1 MQNESHFEN
10 NNLRGNNEEIVVDC
24 WDILY
29 TLFSK
34 WPLLLAGMLCGAVL
48 LGAFGVMRARRASDS
63 EKPVSIEE
71 QIENARG
78 ALGEARAS
86 EIEGLYTQYQEYMT
100 LQSLLRNQQTGYL
113 KDLDKINNSYVK
125 TLKFLCTSEESSP
138 LDIYGL
144 QTVLSEDV
152 CLEIGKV
159 IAGETDAKEAV
170 ALSRNRV
177 LISVDQDYKLAVS
190 SEEILPTRYIM
201 TISIIG
207 DDKKQCDQIHEIIE
221 RKMTRLQQAYV
232 DAGGTLEVTPF
243 ATEYANTAADLM
255 KDYINTLSE
264 QMRSVTDSLYVF
276 QQNTI
281 DKLDDDAKAYY
292 ELLKEQGRIMAEAEV
307 TGADAQANASQKVSL
322 KSLISKKLVAVGAL
336 AGIFLVGLIIVLQYI
351 LTRAVQSKDSFAAL
365 CGSPLTAAVYKKR
378 QSSTGLL
385 LKLYKLFHTADEL
398 TRGKTAA
405 IAQDM
410 GIEMEKK
417 NAGSLYLLLS
427 DNTEELG
434 SFAKA
439 LRDDMHS
446 QHPNLKVIC
455 GDPLNDREQMKTLSG
470 ADAAVL
476 LVELKKAGREDVIR
490 QLQMCGRYQVPVMGS
505 VTLEV
510 V

>member
-1 MQNESHFEN
+1 
-10 NNLRGNNEEIVVDC
+10 
-24 WDILY
+24 
-29 TLFSK
+29 
-34 WPLLLAGMLCGAVL
+34 
-48 LGAFGVMRARRASDS
+48 
-63 EKPVSIEE
+63 
-71 QIENARG
+71 
-78 ALGEARAS
+78 
-86 EIEGLYTQYQEYMT
+86 
-100 LQSLLRNQQTGYL
+100 
-113 KDLDKINNSYVK
+113 
-125 TLKFLCTSEESSP
+125 
-138 LDIYGL
+138 
-144 QTVLSEDV
+144 
-152 CLEIGKV
+152 
-159 IAGETDAKEAV
+159 
-170 ALSRNRV
+170 
-177 LISVDQDYKLAVS
+177 
-190 SEEILPTRYIM
+190 
-201 TISIIG
+201 
-207 DDKKQCDQIHEIIE
+207 
-221 RKMTRLQQAYV
+221 MTRLQQAYV
-232 DAGGTLEVTPF
+232 DVGGTLEVTPF

-255 KDYINTLSE
+255 KDYINSLSG

-307 TGADAQANASQKVSL
+307 TGADAQANASQKISL

-378 QSSTGLL
+378 QSSTGLR

-476 LVELKKAGREDVIR
+476 LVELKKAEREDVIR

>member
-1 MQNESHFEN
+1 M
-10 NNLRGNNEEIVVDC
+10 L
-24 WDILY
+24 IL
-29 TLFSK
+29 
-34 WPLLLAGMLCGAVL
+34 
-48 LGAFGVMRARRASDS
+48 
-63 EKPVSIEE
+63 
-71 QIENARG
+71 
-78 ALGEARAS
+78 
-86 EIEGLYTQYQEYMT
+86 
-100 LQSLLRNQQTGYL
+100 
-113 KDLDKINNSYVK
+113 
-125 TLKFLCTSEESSP
+125 
-138 LDIYGL
+138 
-144 QTVLSEDV
+144 
-152 CLEIGKV
+152 
-159 IAGETDAKEAV
+159 
-170 ALSRNRV
+170 
-177 LISVDQDYKLAVS
+177 
-190 SEEILPTRYIM
+190 
-201 TISIIG
+201 
-207 DDKKQCDQIHEIIE
+207 
-221 RKMTRLQQAYV
+221 
-232 DAGGTLEVTPF
+232 
-243 ATEYANTAADLM
+243 
-255 KDYINTLSE
+255 
-264 QMRSVTDSLYVF
+264 MRSVTDSLYVF

-281 DKLDDDAKAYY
+281 DKLDNDAKAYY

-307 TGADAQANASQKVSL
+307 TGADTQANASQKISL

-378 QSSTGLL
+378 QSSTGLR

-476 LVELKKAGREDVIR
+476 LVELKKAEREDVIR

>member
-243 ATEYANTAADLM
+243 ATEYA
-255 KDYINTLSE
+255 
-264 QMRSVTDSLYVF
+264 MRSVTDSLYVF

-378 QSSTGLL
+378 QSSTGLR

>member
-71 QIENARG
+71 QIENVRG

-292 ELLKEQGRIMAEAEV
+292 ELLKEQGRIMA
-307 TGADAQANASQKVSL
+307 
-322 KSLISKKLVAVGAL
+322 
-336 AGIFLVGLIIVLQYI
+336 
-351 LTRAVQSKDSFAAL
+351 
-365 CGSPLTAAVYKKR
+365 
-378 QSSTGLL
+378 
-385 LKLYKLFHTADEL
+385 
-398 TRGKTAA
+398 
-405 IAQDM
+405 
-410 GIEMEKK
+410 
-417 NAGSLYLLLS
+417 
-427 DNTEELG
+427 
-434 SFAKA
+434 
-439 LRDDMHS
+439 
-446 QHPNLKVIC
+446 
-455 GDPLNDREQMKTLSG
+455 
-470 ADAAVL
+470 
-476 LVELKKAGREDVIR
+476 
-490 QLQMCGRYQVPVMGS
+490 
-505 VTLEV
+505 
-510 V
+510 